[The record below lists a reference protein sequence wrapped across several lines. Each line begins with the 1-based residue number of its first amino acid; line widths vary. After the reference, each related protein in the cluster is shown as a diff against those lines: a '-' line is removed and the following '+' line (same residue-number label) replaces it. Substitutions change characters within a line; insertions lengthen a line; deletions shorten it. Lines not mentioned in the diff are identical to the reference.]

1 MLKRIGAEEGGEFK
15 AVASGTLPS
24 GRPVIVN
31 ADGTVSV
38 VAETVVSEAL
48 GSATSFESGALT
60 GHMASTYDTNSNR
73 VVIYYKDDDNSDY
86 PTAVV
91 GTVGSNNSLSF
102 GTPVVTISNNS
113 DYMSALFDSSNNK
126 VVLSSQ
132 NNTGSGAGDAIVGTV
147 DPSDNSISFGT
158 KASMPDTGNKTFMSS
173 VFDSTNNKCV
183 FAFKDGSSSNR
194 GKACVGT
201 VSGTSISF
209 GSNATFL
216 NTTGNGPESMAMA
229 FDSANGKVV
238 LVFFDR
244 NASNKLKG
252 IVGTVSG
259 TSISFG
265 SETEI
270 PSAGAEIAND
280 CDITYDPD
288 NGKLIC
294 IYRATSASNVGRYSV
309 GTVSG
314 TSVTFAASTAFTNY
328 NVGSSAGGCSITY
341 DTTGN
346 VILIAAE
353 DGTADI
359 GKLYTATLDAD
370 GETLTF
376 SGVAS
381 GVVQTSPTTYGSNAP
396 RIIGSLSFAPDVG
409 KVVIPFANQSWASQA
424 IAVQPGY
431 TSQNLTSENYI
442 GMSRGVAFQSPIA
455 EGVGSAV
462 QYKAASFAYGPLV
475 FDSNA
480 NKTVFAYPDA
490 GDSNKGKAKVATVS
504 GTSISFGSEATFTT
518 NHCNQLESVFDSS
531 NNKVVIV
538 YRDQDNSSYGTAVV
552 GTVSGTSITFG
563 SPVVFNSA
571 NSFWFGVAFDSTNN
585 KIVIAYRDV
594 GNSSYGTAIVGTVSG
609 TSMSFGSETTFE
621 SATSVRNQLVY
632 DTTNQKIVLAYINGS
647 TSGPL
652 QSRVGTVSGTS
663 ISFGSEVTIDSDT
676 CFEPQLVFNPDTG
689 TVIVIY
695 YNSTDGNG
703 TSKIGTVSGTS
714 ISFSSETVFNS
725 GGTSDMDVVY
735 DSNAQKIVVTYK
747 KSDADGF
754 LKVGTV
760 GASSISYGTEL
771 EFADYDISYTN
782 SAFDSNLNKVVIGY
796 ADLSN
801 SNYGTAIVFQNTGT
815 ETIRGQITNGQAASI
830 DIIGSVSDNQL
841 SLTAGQQYFVQN
853 DGTISTTADSP
864 SVLAGTAISATELV
878 VKT

>member
-24 GRPVIVN
+24 GKPVVVN
-31 ADGTVSV
+31 ADGTVAV

-60 GHMASTYDTNSNR
+60 GHIASTYDTNSNR

-270 PSAGAEIAND
+270 PSAGAELAND

-294 IYRATSASNVGRYSV
+294 IYRATSASNVGKYSV

-328 NVGSSAGGCSITY
+328 NVGSSAAGCSITY

-353 DGTADI
+353 DGTANT

-376 SGVAS
+376 SGAAS
-381 GVVQTSPTTYGSNAP
+381 GAVQTSPTTYGSDAP

-409 KVVIPFANQSWASQA
+409 KVVIPFANQSYASQA

-431 TSQNLTSENYI
+431 TSRNLTSENYI
-442 GMSRGVAFQSPIA
+442 GMSRGVVDFSAQSISSLVQFDSDQVNQIGIAYDANAQKVVIVYRDYGNSNQGTAIVGTVANNSITYGTAVVYETGNSQYNQAVYMPDKQKVFISYRDITNGNAGMGIVGTVSGTSISFGSPSEFASSADYISCTYDTNSQKVVVSYRDANNSSYGTSRVATITDSTISYGTAAVFQSSNTFEINSAYDTNAQKVVIA
-455 EGVGSAV
+455 YS
-462 QYKAASFAYGPLV
+462 
-475 FDSNA
+475 
-480 NKTVFAYPDA
+480 DA
-490 GDSNKGKAKVATVS
+490 TNSQHGKAVVATVS
-504 GTSISFGSEATFTT
+504 GTSISFGSSTTF
-518 NHCNQLESVFDSS
+518 ESASS
-531 NNKVVIV
+531 VNISMDYDASAQKVVI
-538 YRDQDNSSYGTAVV
+538 
-552 GTVSGTSITFG
+552 
-563 SPVVFNSA
+563 
-571 NSFWFGVAFDSTNN
+571 
-585 KIVIAYRDV
+585 AYMDE
-594 GNSSYGTAIVGTVSG
+594 GNSDVGTAIVGTVSG
-609 TSMSFGSETTFE
+609 TSISFGTPVVYNTGRTPSC
-621 SATSVRNQLVY
+621 SVVYNPDIQKTSISYKDQGNSSY
-632 DTTNQKIVLAYINGS
+632 GTYIE
-647 TSGPL
+647 
-652 QSRVGTVSGTS
+652 GTVSGTS
-663 ISFGSEVTIDSDT
+663 ITFGNAS
-676 CFEPQLVFNPDTG
+676 VFNTDESVEISAVYDTDQDR
-689 TVIVIY
+689 TVIAFM
-695 YNSTDGNG
+695 DGV
-703 TSKIGTVSGTS
+703 TSP
-714 ISFSSETVFNS
+714 
-725 GGTSDMDVVY
+725 
-735 DSNAQKIVVTYK
+735 
-747 KSDADGF
+747 
-754 LKVGTV
+754 
-760 GASSISYGTEL
+760 
-771 EFADYDISYTN
+771 YTGQ
-782 SAFDSNLNKVVIGY
+782 SVVIK
-796 ADLSN
+796 SE
-801 SNYGTAIVFQNTGT
+801 STT
-815 ETIRGQITNGQAASI
+815 RGQVTNGQNASV

-841 SLTAGQQYFVQN
+841 SLTAGQQYYVQT